1 MHWLHIDT
9 YTNSISLCESHLM
22 QQLMQASEEHVAHRV
37 KQHLVTALVNQGIS
51 DAVGNQASA
60 LRR

>member
-1 MHWLHIDT
+1 MP
-9 YTNSISLCESHLM
+9 
-22 QQLMQASEEHVAHRV
+22 QFMQATEEQVAHTV
-37 KQHLVTALVNQGIS
+37 KQHLVTALVNQGVS